1 MYYITYVAASN
12 EATKTQLSFDDLFN
26 PDGTLKSLENIPV
39 YDRDVTYTHC
49 TIKTTA
55 IRPEYREYL
64 NRKNAM
70 FNARFA
76 TRLASYRGQDMQQH
90 YETFTIP
97 KHSGGW
103 RTINAPKEELKEL
116 QREIKDYLENAG
128 VNPHT
133 AAYAYVKHRSAKD
146 AVIRHQRTEHTCY
159 LKLDFSDFFG
169 SCNKQTIMR
178 SLTQIPFFACMS
190 IQTLNDM
197 LHVAMLNGGLPQGT
211 PLSPWLTNQ
220 IMLPYDFE
228 IAKACNSRAITYTR
242 YADDMLF
249 SADNKTALQAAIRVV
264 REIIAGTNLK
274 INNDKTRISTIY
286 GKNWNLGLMTNKDN
300 EITVGWRNKER
311 ARATLHNFILD
322 PNAVAPQQASEI
334 LGKWQYYHQIEPEY
348 FDNLLNKYSAPA
360 GYNIKDALIQRIK
373 GLEV

>member
-1 MYYITYVAASN
+1 MYYLTYVAVSD
-12 EATKTQLSFDDLFN
+12 EAAKTQLSFDDLFN

-39 YDRDVTYTHC
+39 YDRDVTYTHR

-55 IRPEYREYL
+55 IRPEYLEYI

-116 QREIKDYLENAG
+116 QRDIKDYLEDAG
-128 VNPHT
+128 VNSHT

-146 AVIRHQRTEHTCY
+146 AVIRHQRTGHTCY

-178 SLTQIPFFACMS
+178 SLTQIPFFTCMP
-190 IQTLNDM
+190 IQTLNDL

-249 SADNKTALQAAIRVV
+249 SADNKTALHAAIRVV

-311 ARATLHNFILD
+311 ARATLHNFILA
-322 PNAVAPQQASEI
+322 PNSVTPQQASEI

-348 FDNLLNKYSAPA
+348 FDNLLSKYSAQA
-360 GYNIKDALIQRIK
+360 GYNIKDALIKRIK

>member
-1 MYYITYVAASN
+1 MYYLTYIAASN
-12 EATKTQLSFDDLFN
+12 EAAETQLSFDDLFN
-26 PDGTLKSLENIPV
+26 PDGTLKSLENVPI
-39 YDRDVTYTHC
+39 YDRDVTYTHR

-55 IRPEYREYL
+55 IRPEYIEYI
-64 NRKNAM
+64 NRKNAV

-76 TRLASYRGQDMQQH
+76 TKLASYREQDMQQH

-116 QREIKDYLENAG
+116 QRDIKDYLENTG

-169 SCNKQTIMR
+169 SCNKETITR
-178 SLTQIPFFACMS
+178 SLIQIPFFACMP

-197 LHVAMLNGGLPQGT
+197 LHVAMLNDGLPQGT

-228 IAKACNSRAITYTR
+228 IAKACNKRAITYTR

-249 SADNKTALQAAIRVV
+249 SADNKTALHAAIKIVKDA
-264 REIIAGTNLK
+264 IADTNLR
-274 INNDKTRISTIY
+274 INDSKTRISTIY

-311 ARATLHNFILD
+311 ARATLHNFILA
-322 PNAVAPQQASEI
+322 PNLVTPQQASEM
-334 LGKWQYYHQIEPEY
+334 LGKWQYYRQIEPEY
-348 FDNLLNKYSAPA
+348 FDNLLSKYSTQA
-360 GYNIKDALIQRIK
+360 GYNIKDALIKRIK

>member
-1 MYYITYVAASN
+1 MYYLTYVAVSN
-12 EATKTQLSFDDLFN
+12 EAAKTQLSFDDLFN
-26 PDGTLKSLENIPV
+26 PDGTLKSLEDIPA
-39 YDRDVTYTHC
+39 YDRDVTYTHR
-49 TIKTTA
+49 TIKTAT
-55 IRPEYREYL
+55 IRPEYLDYMDI
-64 NRKNAM
+64 KSVI
-70 FNARFA
+70 FDTRFA
-76 TRLASYRGQDMQQH
+76 SRLAAYREQDMKQH

-103 RTINAPKEELKEL
+103 RTINEPKEALKEL
-116 QREIKDYLENAG
+116 QRDIKDYLENAG

-169 SCNKQTIMR
+169 SCNKETITR
-178 SLTQIPFFACMS
+178 SLAQIPFFTRMS
-190 IQTLNDM
+190 PQTLNDM
-197 LHVAMLNGGLPQGT
+197 LHVAMLDDGLPQGT

-228 IAKACNSRAITYTR
+228 ITKACNKRAITYTR

-249 SADNKTALQAAIRVV
+249 SANNKTALYAAI
-264 REIIAGTNLK
+264 EIVKEAIANTNLR
-274 INNDKTRISTIY
+274 INDNKTRISTIY

-311 ARATLHNFILD
+311 ARATLYNFILN

-334 LGKWQYYHQIEPEY
+334 LGKWQYYRQIEPEY
-348 FDNLLNKYSAPA
+348 FDNMLSKYSIQA
-360 GYNIKDALIQRIK
+360 GYNVKDALIKRIK

>member
-1 MYYITYVAASN
+1 MYYLTYVAASN
-12 EATKTQLSFDDLFN
+12 EAAKTQLSFDDLFN
-26 PDGTLKSLENIPV
+26 PDGTLKSLENVPV
-39 YDRDVTYTHC
+39 YDRDVTYTHH

-55 IRPEYREYL
+55 IRPEYIEYL
-64 NRKNAM
+64 NRKNTV

-76 TRLASYRGQDMQQH
+76 TRLAAYRGQNMQQH

-116 QREIKDYLENAG
+116 QRDIKDYLENAG

-169 SCNKQTIMR
+169 SCNKETITH
-178 SLTQIPFFACMS
+178 SLIQIPFFACMPA
-190 IQTLNDM
+190 QTLNDM
-197 LHVAMLNGGLPQGT
+197 LHVAMLNDGLPQGT

-264 REIIAGTNLK
+264 RETIAGTNLK

-322 PNAVAPQQASEI
+322 PNAIAPQQASEI

-348 FDNLLNKYSAPA
+348 FDNLLSKYSAQA
-360 GYNIKDALIQRIK
+360 GYNIKDALIKRIK

>member
-1 MYYITYVAASN
+1 MYYVTYIAASN
-12 EATKTQLSFDDLFN
+12 EAAKTQLSFDDLFN
-26 PDGTLKSLENIPV
+26 PDGTLKTLENVPV
-39 YDRDVTYTHC
+39 YDRDVTYTHR

-55 IRPEYREYL
+55 IRPEYLEYI
-64 NRKNAM
+64 NRKNTV

-116 QREIKDYLENAG
+116 QRDIKDYLENAG
-128 VNPHT
+128 IHPHA

-146 AVIRHQRTEHTCY
+146 AVIRHQRTGHTCY

-220 IMLPYDFE
+220 IMLPYDFA
-228 IAKACNSRAITYTR
+228 IAKACNNRAITYTR

-249 SADNKTALQAAIRVV
+249 SADNKTALRAAIRVV

-322 PNAVAPQQASEI
+322 PNAITPQQASEI

-348 FDNLLNKYSAPA
+348 FDNLLSKYSAQA
-360 GYNIKDALIQRIK
+360 GYNIKDALIKRIK

>member
-1 MYYITYVAASN
+1 MYYLTYVAASN
-12 EATKTQLSFDDLFN
+12 EAAKTQLSFTDLFN
-26 PDGTLKSLENIPV
+26 PDGTLKSLENVPI
-39 YDRDVTYTHC
+39 YDRNVTYTHH

-55 IRPEYREYL
+55 IRPEYLEYL
-64 NRKNAM
+64 NRKNTV
-70 FNARFA
+70 FNERFA
-76 TRLASYRGQDMQQH
+76 TKLASYRGQNMQQH

-116 QREIKDYLENAG
+116 QRDIKDYLENAG
-128 VNPHT
+128 VHPHA

-169 SCNKQTIMR
+169 SCNKQTIIR

-190 IQTLNDM
+190 VQTLNDM

-322 PNAVAPQQASEI
+322 PNAIAPQQASEI

-348 FDNLLNKYSAPA
+348 FDNLLSKYSAQA
-360 GYNIKDALIQRIK
+360 GYNIKDALIKRIK

>member
-1 MYYITYVAASN
+1 MYYLTYVTASN
-12 EATKTQLSFDDLFN
+12 EAVKTQLSFTDLFN
-26 PDGTLKSLENIPV
+26 PDGTLKSLENVPV
-39 YDRDVTYTHC
+39 YDRDVTYEHC

-55 IRPEYREYL
+55 IRPEYLEYI

-116 QREIKDYLENAG
+116 QRDIKDYLENAG
-128 VNPHT
+128 VHPHA

-146 AVIRHQRTEHTCY
+146 AVIRHQRTGHTCY

-178 SLTQIPFFACMS
+178 SLTQIPFFACMP

-228 IAKACNSRAITYTR
+228 IAKACNERKITYTR

-249 SADNKTALQAAIRVV
+249 SANNKTALRAAIRVV

-311 ARATLHNFILD
+311 ARATLHNFILA
-322 PNAVAPQQASEI
+322 PNSITPQQASEI

-348 FDNLLNKYSAPA
+348 FDNLLNKYSAQA
-360 GYNIKDALIQRIK
+360 GYNIKDALIKRIK
-373 GLEV
+373 DLEV

>member
-1 MYYITYVAASN
+1 MYYLTYVAASN
-12 EATKTQLSFDDLFN
+12 EAAKTQLSFDDLFN

-39 YDRDVTYTHC
+39 YDKDVTYTHR
-49 TIKTTA
+49 TIKTNA
-55 IRPEYREYL
+55 IRPEYLEYI
-64 NRKNAM
+64 NRKNTV

-76 TRLASYRGQDMQQH
+76 TRLAAYRGQNMQQH

-116 QREIKDYLENAG
+116 QRDIKDYLENAG

-197 LHVAMLNGGLPQGT
+197 LHVAMLNNGLPQGT

-228 IAKACNSRAITYTR
+228 IAKTCNSRAITYTR

-311 ARATLHNFILD
+311 ARATIHNFILA
-322 PNAVAPQQASEI
+322 PNSIAPQQASEI

-348 FDNLLNKYSAPA
+348 FDNLLNKYSTQA
-360 GYNIKDALIQRIK
+360 GYNVKDALIKRIK

>member
-1 MYYITYVAASN
+1 MYYLTYVAASN
-12 EATKTQLSFDDLFN
+12 EAAKTQLSFDDLFN
-26 PDGTLKSLENIPV
+26 PDGTLKSLENVPV
-39 YDRDVTYTHC
+39 YDRDVTYTHH

-55 IRPEYREYL
+55 IRPEYLEYI
-64 NRKNAM
+64 NRKNTV
-70 FNARFA
+70 FNERFA
-76 TRLASYRGQDMQQH
+76 TKLASYRGQDMQQH

-116 QREIKDYLENAG
+116 QRDIKDYLENAG
-128 VNPHT
+128 IHPHA

-146 AVIRHQRTEHTCY
+146 AVIRHQRTGHTCY

-169 SCNKQTIMR
+169 SCNKQTIAR

-190 IQTLNDM
+190 VQTLNDM
-197 LHVAMLNGGLPQGT
+197 LHVAMLNDGLPQGT

-249 SADNKTALQAAIRVV
+249 SADNKTALHAAIRVV

-322 PNAVAPQQASEI
+322 PNAIAPQQASEI

-348 FDNLLNKYSAPA
+348 FDNLLNKYSAQA
-360 GYNIKDALIQRIK
+360 GYNIKDALIKRIK

>member
-1 MYYITYVAASN
+1 MYYITYVTASN
-12 EATKTQLSFDDLFN
+12 EAAKTQLSFDDLFN
-26 PDGTLKSLENIPV
+26 PDGTLKSLENVPI
-39 YDRDVTYTHC
+39 YDRDVTYTHR
-49 TIKTTA
+49 TIKTNA
-55 IRPEYREYL
+55 IRPEYLEYI
-64 NRKNAM
+64 NRKNTV
-70 FNARFA
+70 FNERFA
-76 TRLASYRGQDMQQH
+76 TKLASYRGQNMQQH

-116 QREIKDYLENAG
+116 QRDIKDYLENAG
-128 VNPHT
+128 VHPHA

-169 SCNKQTIMR
+169 SCNKQTIIR

-190 IQTLNDM
+190 VQTLNDM
-197 LHVAMLNGGLPQGT
+197 LHIAMLNNGLPQGT

-249 SADNKTALQAAIRVV
+249 SADNKTALQAAIRGVK
-264 REIIAGTNLK
+264 ETIAGTNLK

-311 ARATLHNFILD
+311 ARATLHNFILA
-322 PNAVAPQQASEI
+322 PNSITPQQASEI

-348 FDNLLNKYSAPA
+348 FDNLLSKYSAQA
-360 GYNIKDALIQRIK
+360 GYNIKDALIKRIK

>member
-1 MYYITYVAASN
+1 MYYLTYVAASN
-12 EATKTQLSFDDLFN
+12 EAAKTQLSFDDLFN
-26 PDGTLKSLENIPV
+26 PDGTLKSLENVPI
-39 YDRDVTYTHC
+39 YDRDVTYTHH

-55 IRPEYREYL
+55 IRPEYLEYI
-64 NRKNAM
+64 NRKNTV
-70 FNARFA
+70 FNERFA
-76 TRLASYRGQDMQQH
+76 TKLASYRGQDMQQH

-116 QREIKDYLENAG
+116 QRDIKDYLENAG

-146 AVIRHQRTEHTCY
+146 AVIRHQRTGHTCY

-169 SCNKQTIMR
+169 SCNKQTIAR

-197 LHVAMLNGGLPQGT
+197 LHVAMLNDGLPQGT

-322 PNAVAPQQASEI
+322 PNAIAPQQASEI

-348 FDNLLNKYSAPA
+348 FENLLSKYSTQA
-360 GYNIKDALIQRIK
+360 GYNIKDALIKRIK

>member
-1 MYYITYVAASN
+1 MYYVTYVAASN
-12 EATKTQLSFDDLFN
+12 EAAKTQLSFDDLFN
-26 PDGTLKSLENIPV
+26 PDGTLKSLENVPI
-39 YDRDVTYTHC
+39 YDRDITYTHH

-55 IRPEYREYL
+55 IRPEYLEYI

-76 TRLASYRGQDMQQH
+76 TRLASYRGQNMQQH

-116 QREIKDYLENAG
+116 QRDIKDYLENAG
-128 VNPHT
+128 IHPHA

-159 LKLDFSDFFG
+159 LKIDFSDFFG
-169 SCNKQTIMR
+169 SCNKQTILR

-249 SADNKTALQAAIRVV
+249 SADNKTALRAAIRVV
-264 REIIAGTNLK
+264 REVIAGTNLK

-322 PNAVAPQQASEI
+322 PNAITPQQASEI

-348 FDNLLNKYSAPA
+348 FDNLLSKYSAQA
-360 GYNIKDALIQRIK
+360 GYDVKAALIKRIK

>member
-1 MYYITYVAASN
+1 MYYLTYVTASN
-12 EATKTQLSFDDLFN
+12 EAVKTQLSFTDLFN
-26 PDGTLKSLENIPV
+26 PDGTLKSLENVPV
-39 YDRDVTYTHC
+39 YDRDVTYEHR

-55 IRPEYREYL
+55 IRPEYLEYI
-64 NRKNAM
+64 NRKNTV

-76 TRLASYRGQDMQQH
+76 TRLAAYRGQDMQQH

-116 QREIKDYLENAG
+116 QRDIKDYLENAG
-128 VNPHT
+128 VNSHT

-146 AVIRHQRTEHTCY
+146 AIIRHQRTEHTCY

-178 SLTQIPFFACMS
+178 SLTQIPFFACMP

-197 LHVAMLNGGLPQGT
+197 LHVAMLNNGLPQGT

-249 SADNKTALQAAIRVV
+249 SANNKTALQAAIRIV
-264 REIIAGTNLK
+264 REVIAGTNLK

-311 ARATLHNFILD
+311 ARATLHNFILN
-322 PNAVAPQQASEI
+322 PNAITSQQASEI

-348 FDNLLNKYSAPA
+348 FDNLLSKYSAQA
-360 GYNIKDALIQRIK
+360 GYNIKDALIKRIK

>member
-1 MYYITYVAASN
+1 MYYLTYVAVSN
-12 EATKTQLSFDDLFN
+12 EAAKTQLSFDDLFN

-39 YDRDVTYTHC
+39 YDRDVTYEHR

-55 IRPEYREYL
+55 IRPEYLEYI

-76 TRLASYRGQDMQQH
+76 TRLAAYRGQDMQQH

-116 QREIKDYLENAG
+116 QRDIKDYLEDAG
-128 VNPHT
+128 VNSHT

-146 AVIRHQRTEHTCY
+146 AVIRHQRTGHTCY

-178 SLTQIPFFACMS
+178 SLTQIPFFTCMP

-197 LHVAMLNGGLPQGT
+197 LHVAMLNSGLPQGT

-249 SADNKTALQAAIRVV
+249 SADNKTALRAAIRVV
-264 REIIAGTNLK
+264 REVIAGTNLK

-311 ARATLHNFILD
+311 ARATLHNFILN
-322 PNAVAPQQASEI
+322 PNAVTPQQASEI

-348 FDNLLNKYSAPA
+348 FDNLLSKYSAQT
-360 GYNIKDALIQRIK
+360 GYNVKDALIKRIK

>member
-1 MYYITYVAASN
+1 MYYLTYVTASN
-12 EATKTQLSFDDLFN
+12 EAVKTQLSFTDLFN
-26 PDGTLKSLENIPV
+26 PDGTLKPLENVPV
-39 YDRDVTYTHC
+39 YDRDVTYEHR

-55 IRPEYREYL
+55 IRPEYLEYI

-70 FNARFA
+70 FNTRFA
-76 TRLASYRGQDMQQH
+76 TRLASYRGQNMQQH

-116 QREIKDYLENAG
+116 QRDIKDYLENAE
-128 VNPHT
+128 VHPHA

-146 AVIRHQRTEHTCY
+146 AVIRHQRTGHTCY

-228 IAKACNSRAITYTR
+228 IAKACNERKITYTR

-249 SADNKTALQAAIRVV
+249 SADNKTALHAAIRVV

-311 ARATLHNFILD
+311 ARATLHNFILA
-322 PNAVAPQQASEI
+322 PNSVTPQQASEI

-348 FDNLLNKYSAPA
+348 FDNLLNKYSAQA
-360 GYNIKDALIQRIK
+360 GYNIKDALIKRIK

>member
-1 MYYITYVAASN
+1 MYYVTYVAASN
-12 EATKTQLSFDDLFN
+12 EAAKTQLSFDDLFN
-26 PDGTLKSLENIPV
+26 HDGTLKSLENIPV
-39 YDRDVTYTHC
+39 YDRDVTYTHH

-55 IRPEYREYL
+55 IRPEYIEYL
-64 NRKNAM
+64 NRKNTV

-76 TRLASYRGQDMQQH
+76 TRLAAYRGQDMQQH

-116 QREIKDYLENAG
+116 QRDIKDYLENEG
-128 VNPHT
+128 VNPHA

-146 AVIRHQRTEHTCY
+146 AVIRHQRTGHTCY

-197 LHVAMLNGGLPQGT
+197 LHIAMLNGGLPQGT

-311 ARATLHNFILD
+311 TRATLHNFILA
-322 PNAVAPQQASEI
+322 PNSISPQQASEM
-334 LGKWQYYHQIEPEY
+334 LGKWQYYRQIEPEY
-348 FDNLLNKYSAPA
+348 FDNMLYKYSAQA
-360 GYNIKDALIQRIK
+360 GYDVKAALIKRIK

>member
-1 MYYITYVAASN
+1 MYYLTYVAASN
-12 EATKTQLSFDDLFN
+12 EAAKTQLSFEDLFN
-26 PDGTLKSLENIPV
+26 PDGTLKSLENVPI
-39 YDRDVTYTHC
+39 YDRDVTYTHR
-49 TIKTTA
+49 TIKTTT
-55 IRPEYREYL
+55 IRPEYLEYL
-64 NRKNAM
+64 NRKNTV

-76 TRLASYRGQDMQQH
+76 TRLAAYRGQDMQQH

-116 QREIKDYLENAG
+116 QRDIKDYLENAG
-128 VNPHT
+128 VNPHA

-169 SCNKQTIMR
+169 SCNKQTITR
-178 SLTQIPFFACMS
+178 SLTQIPFFACMPM
-190 IQTLNDM
+190 QTLNDM

-228 IAKACNSRAITYTR
+228 IAKACNKRAITYTR

-249 SADNKTALQAAIRVV
+249 SADNKTALHAAIKIVKDA
-264 REIIAGTNLK
+264 IANTNLR
-274 INNDKTRISTIY
+274 INDSKTRISTIY

-311 ARATLHNFILD
+311 ARATLHNFILN

-334 LGKWQYYHQIEPEY
+334 LGKWQYYRQIEPEY
-348 FDNLLNKYSAPA
+348 FDNLLSKYSAQA
-360 GYNIKDALIQRIK
+360 GYNIKDALIKRIK

>member
-1 MYYITYVAASN
+1 MYYLTYVAVSN
-12 EATKTQLSFDDLFN
+12 EAAKTQLSFDDLFN

-39 YDRDVTYTHC
+39 YDRDVTYTHR

-55 IRPEYREYL
+55 IRPEYIEYL
-64 NRKNAM
+64 NRKNTV

-76 TRLASYRGQDMQQH
+76 TRLAAYRGQDMQQH

-116 QREIKDYLENAG
+116 QRDIKDYLENAG

-133 AAYAYVKHRSAKD
+133 AAYAYVKYRSAKD
-146 AVIRHQRTEHTCY
+146 AVIRHQRTGHTCY

-178 SLTQIPFFACMS
+178 SLTQIPFFACMP

-197 LHVAMLNGGLPQGT
+197 LHVAMLNNGLPQGT

-311 ARATLHNFILD
+311 ARATLHNFILA
-322 PNAVAPQQASEI
+322 PNSVAPQQASEI

-348 FDNLLNKYSAPA
+348 FDNLLSKYSAQA
-360 GYNIKDALIQRIK
+360 GYNIKDALIKRIK

>member
-1 MYYITYVAASN
+1 MYYITYVTASN
-12 EATKTQLSFDDLFN
+12 EAAKTQLSFDDLFN
-26 PDGTLKSLENIPV
+26 PDGTLKPLENVPI
-39 YDRDVTYTHC
+39 YDRDVTYTHR
-49 TIKTTA
+49 TIKTNA
-55 IRPEYREYL
+55 IRPEYLEYI
-64 NRKNAM
+64 NRKNTV
-70 FNARFA
+70 FNERFA
-76 TRLASYRGQDMQQH
+76 TKLASYRGQNMQQH

-116 QREIKDYLENAG
+116 QRDIKDYLENAG
-128 VNPHT
+128 VHPHA

-169 SCNKQTIMR
+169 SCNKQTIIR

-190 IQTLNDM
+190 VQTLNDM
-197 LHVAMLNGGLPQGT
+197 LHIAMLNNGLPQGT

-249 SADNKTALQAAIRVV
+249 SADNKTALQAAIRGVK
-264 REIIAGTNLK
+264 ETIAGTNLK

-311 ARATLHNFILD
+311 ARATLHNFILA
-322 PNAVAPQQASEI
+322 PNSITPQQASEI

-348 FDNLLNKYSAPA
+348 FDNLLSKYSAQA
-360 GYNIKDALIQRIK
+360 GYNIKDALIKRIK

>member
-1 MYYITYVAASN
+1 MYYLTYVAVSD
-12 EATKTQLSFDDLFN
+12 EAAKTQLSFDDLFN
-26 PDGTLKSLENIPV
+26 PDGTLKSLENIPI
-39 YDRDVTYTHC
+39 YDRDVTYEHR

-55 IRPEYREYL
+55 IRPEYLEYI

-70 FNARFA
+70 FNTRFA
-76 TRLASYRGQDMQQH
+76 TRLAAYRGQNMQQH

-128 VNPHT
+128 VNPHA

-146 AVIRHQRTEHTCY
+146 AVIRHQRTGHTCY

-178 SLTQIPFFACMS
+178 SLTQIPFFACMP

-249 SADNKTALQAAIRVV
+249 SADNKTALHAVIRVV
-264 REIIAGTNLK
+264 REIITGTNLK

-311 ARATLHNFILD
+311 ARATLHNFILT
-322 PNAVAPQQASEI
+322 PNSVTPQQASEI

-348 FDNLLNKYSAPA
+348 FDNMLHKYSAQA
-360 GYNIKDALIQRIK
+360 GYNVKDALIKRIK

>member
-1 MYYITYVAASN
+1 MYYLTYIAASN
-12 EATKTQLSFDDLFN
+12 EAAKTQLSFDDLFN
-26 PDGTLKSLENIPV
+26 VNGTLKSIERLPA
-39 YDRDVTYTHC
+39 YDDVVNYTCH
-49 TIKTTA
+49 TIKTTN
-55 IRPEYREYL
+55 IRPEYRDYID
-64 NRKNAM
+64 RKVSV

-76 TRLASYRGQDMQQH
+76 NGLAAYREQNMQQH
-90 YETFTIP
+90 YETFSIP

-116 QREIKDYLENAG
+116 QRAIKDFLEDAG

-146 AVIRHQRTEHTCY
+146 AVIRHQRTGHTCY

-169 SCNKQTIMR
+169 SCNKETIMS
-178 SLTQIPFFACMS
+178 SLMQIPFFARMNP
-190 IQTLNDM
+190 QVLNDM
-197 LHVAMLNGGLPQGT
+197 LHVAMLNNGLPQGT

-228 IAKACNSRAITYTR
+228 IAKICNERKITYTR

-249 SADNKTALQAAIRVV
+249 SANNKTALHTAIVAV
-264 REIIAGTNLK
+264 RRIIANSNLR
-274 INNDKTRISTIY
+274 INNNKTRISTIY

-311 ARATLHNFILD
+311 ARATLYNFILN
-322 PNAVAPQQASEI
+322 PNAVTSQQASEI
-334 LGKWQYYHQIEPEY
+334 LGKWQYYRQIEPEY
-348 FDNLLNKYSAPA
+348 FDNMLRKYSTQA
-360 GYNIKDALIQRIK
+360 GYDIKAALIKRIK
-373 GLEV
+373 GIEV

>member
-26 PDGTLKSLENIPV
+26 PDGTLKSLENVPI
-39 YDRDVTYTHC
+39 YDIDVTYTHH

-55 IRPEYREYL
+55 IRSEYIEYL
-64 NRKNAM
+64 NRKNTV

-76 TRLASYRGQDMQQH
+76 ARLATYRGQDMQQH

-116 QREIKDYLENAG
+116 QRDIKDYLENAG
-128 VNPHT
+128 VNPHA

-146 AVIRHQRTEHTCY
+146 AVIRHQRTGHTCY

-169 SCNKQTIMR
+169 SCNKQTIIR

-228 IAKACNSRAITYTR
+228 IAKACNNRAITYTR

-348 FDNLLNKYSAPA
+348 FDNLLSKYSAQA
-360 GYNIKDALIQRIK
+360 GYNIKDALIKRIK

>member
-1 MYYITYVAASN
+1 MYYLTYVAVSN
-12 EATKTQLSFDDLFN
+12 ETTKTQLSFDDLFN
-26 PDGTLKSLENIPV
+26 PDGTLKSLENVPI
-39 YDRDVTYTHC
+39 YDRDVTYTHH

-55 IRPEYREYL
+55 IRPEYLEYI
-64 NRKNAM
+64 NRKNTV

-76 TRLASYRGQDMQQH
+76 TRLAAYRGQDMQQH

-128 VNPHT
+128 VNSHT

-146 AVIRHQRTEHTCY
+146 AVIRHQRTGHTCY

-178 SLTQIPFFACMS
+178 SLIQIPFFACMPE
-190 IQTLNDM
+190 QTLNDM
-197 LHVAMLNGGLPQGT
+197 LHAAMLNGGLPQGT

-249 SADNKTALQAAIRVV
+249 SADNKTALHAAIRVV

-311 ARATLHNFILD
+311 ARATLHNFILA
-322 PNAVAPQQASEI
+322 PNSVTPQQASEI

-348 FDNLLNKYSAPA
+348 FDNLLNKYSAQA
-360 GYNIKDALIQRIK
+360 GYNIKDALIKRIK
-373 GLEV
+373 GVEV

>member
-1 MYYITYVAASN
+1 MYYLTYVAVSN
-12 EATKTQLSFDDLFN
+12 EAAKTQLSFDDLFN

-39 YDRDVTYTHC
+39 YDRDVTYTHR
-49 TIKTTA
+49 TIKTNA
-55 IRPEYREYL
+55 IRPEYIEYL
-64 NRKNAM
+64 NRKNTV

-76 TRLASYRGQDMQQH
+76 TRLAAYRGQDMQQH

-116 QREIKDYLENAG
+116 QRDIKDYLENAG

-133 AAYAYVKHRSAKD
+133 AAYAYVKYRSAKD
-146 AVIRHQRTEHTCY
+146 AVIRHQRTGHTCY

-178 SLTQIPFFACMS
+178 SLTQIPFFACMP

-197 LHVAMLNGGLPQGT
+197 LHVAMLNNGLPQGT

-311 ARATLHNFILD
+311 ARATLHNFILA
-322 PNAVAPQQASEI
+322 PNSVAPQQASEI

-348 FDNLLNKYSAPA
+348 FDNLLSKYSAQA
-360 GYNIKDALIQRIK
+360 GYNIKDALIKRIK

>member
-12 EATKTQLSFDDLFN
+12 EAAKTQLSFDDLFN
-26 PDGTLKSLENIPV
+26 PDGTLKSLENVPV
-39 YDRDVTYTHC
+39 YDRDVTYTHH

-55 IRPEYREYL
+55 IRPEYLEYI

-116 QREIKDYLENAG
+116 QRDIKDYLENAG
-128 VNPHT
+128 VNPHA
-133 AAYAYVKHRSAKD
+133 AAYAYVKHKSAKD
-146 AVIRHQRTEHTCY
+146 AVIRHQRTGHTCY

-178 SLTQIPFFACMS
+178 SLTQIPLFACMS

-249 SADNKTALQAAIRVV
+249 SADNKTALQAAVRVV

-322 PNAVAPQQASEI
+322 PNAITSQQASEI

-348 FDNLLNKYSAPA
+348 FDNLLSKYSTQA
-360 GYNIKDALIQRIK
+360 GYNIKDALIKRIK
-373 GLEV
+373 DLEV

>member
-1 MYYITYVAASN
+1 MYYLTYVAASN
-12 EATKTQLSFDDLFN
+12 ESAKTQLSFDDLFN
-26 PDGTLKSLENIPV
+26 PDGTLKSLENVPI
-39 YDRDVTYTHC
+39 YDRDVTYTHR
-49 TIKTTA
+49 TIKTNA
-55 IRPEYREYL
+55 IRPEYIEYL
-64 NRKNAM
+64 NRKNTV

-76 TRLASYRGQDMQQH
+76 TRLAAYREQDMQQH

-116 QREIKDYLENAG
+116 QRAIKDYLENAG

-169 SCNKQTIMR
+169 SCNKETITH
-178 SLTQIPFFACMS
+178 SLIQIPFFAYMPV
-190 IQTLNDM
+190 QTLNDM

-228 IAKACNSRAITYTR
+228 IAKACNDRAITYTR

-249 SADNKTALQAAIRVV
+249 SADNKTGLHAAITLVK
-264 REIIAGTNLK
+264 ETIANTNLR
-274 INNDKTRISTIY
+274 INDSKTRISTIY

-311 ARATLHNFILD
+311 ARATLHNFILN
-322 PNAVAPQQASEI
+322 PNSVTPQQASEM
-334 LGKWQYYHQIEPEY
+334 LGKWQYYRQIEPEY
-348 FDNLLNKYSAPA
+348 FDNMLNKYSAQA
-360 GYNIKDALIQRIK
+360 GYNIKDALIKRIK

>member
-1 MYYITYVAASN
+1 MYYLTYVAASN
-12 EATKTQLSFDDLFN
+12 EAVKTQLSFDDLFN
-26 PDGTLKSLENIPV
+26 PDGTLKSLENVPI
-39 YDRDVTYTHC
+39 YDRDVTYTHR

-55 IRPEYREYL
+55 IRPEYLEYL
-64 NRKNAM
+64 NRKNTI

-116 QREIKDYLENAG
+116 QRDIKDYLENAG

-146 AVIRHQRTEHTCY
+146 AITQHQRTEHTCY

-169 SCNKQTIMR
+169 SCNKETITR
-178 SLTQIPFFACMS
+178 SLIQIPFFACMP
-190 IQTLNDM
+190 IQTLNDL

-228 IAKACNSRAITYTR
+228 IAKACNKRAITYTR

-249 SADNKTALQAAIRVV
+249 SADNKTALHAAIKIVKDA
-264 REIIAGTNLK
+264 IANTNLK

-322 PNAVAPQQASEI
+322 PNTTTPQQASEI

-348 FDNLLNKYSAPA
+348 FDNLLSKYSAQA
-360 GYNIKDALIQRIK
+360 GYNIKDALIKRIK